1 MHRLAKVVLYA
12 VAVVAASVAA
22 SAASLRKPMASMDS
36 SLNNAMLEDDK
47 DNMAVAVVV
56 VIPLSPE
63 VKDNKTDSTE
73 EADNPWVPFNVANA
87 AEVTCEIVVSVL
99 SWYDFQLK
107 RQQLRVI
114 SHTTTVA
121 SVALVSAVG
130 EESSSAWYVSWDTL
144 EVPQLAK
151 PEDSCALD
159 TDAHRCAATA
169 L

>member
-12 VAVVAASVAA
+12 VAIVAA

-73 EADNPWVPFNVANA
+73 EADNP
-87 AEVTCEIVVSVL
+87 
-99 SWYDFQLK
+99 
-107 RQQLRVI
+107 
-114 SHTTTVA
+114 
-121 SVALVSAVG
+121 
-130 EESSSAWYVSWDTL
+130 
-144 EVPQLAK
+144 
-151 PEDSCALD
+151 
-159 TDAHRCAATA
+159 
-169 L
+169 